1 MRSLMSYVIDY
12 IFNIT
17 RILCST
23 LKISTT
29 DM

>member
-1 MRSLMSYVIDY
+1 MRSLMSYIVDY

-17 RILCST
+17 QILCST

>member
-1 MRSLMSYVIDY
+1 MRSLMSYVVDY

-17 RILCST
+17 QILCST
-23 LKISTT
+23 LKVTTT